1 MFIDIEE
8 KSAILV
14 IDSNPA
20 LRSHLDEMFN
30 GSTDASL
37 SGTADELTYI
47 IHGCHNCKQALEMI
61 ASRKASDSGYE
72 LIFVETDLED
82 GNGLILI
89 KELWKIDP
97 DIHVVLCTADNTL
110 SWEQILNHLGESDQ
124 LLILQ
129 KPFIDLALRQIV
141 HAMTRKWQLSRQSQH
156 VMKFMEQQIKE
167 RTQAIEEANQNLL
180 QSEKLAAIGQ
190 LAAGIAHEIN
200 TPAQY
205 VGDNIRALSDFFTS
219 ITRLIEHYRKLL
231 EESRLDPLLKAA
243 RDQEEQEDLA
253 FILEDA
259 PLAIEQ
265 ALQGMDQVV
274 RIVQAMKGFSHAG
287 QSRSSSVNINLAL
300 ENTLLVA
307 SNNYKYIADIETQFT
322 EIPAIECF
330 PGELNQVF
338 LNIILNAAHAIEDS
352 NKGRGKITITTNA
365 TETGIAIRISDTGT
379 GIPEAI
385 RDRIFD
391 PFFTTKDVG
400 KGTGQGLNIGYRII
414 HEQHGGTLTFQS
426 ETGVGTTF
434 IIELNRFLPG
444 SNLPH

>member
-14 IDSNPA
+14 IDSDPA
-20 LRSHLDEMFN
+20 LREHLDEMFN
-30 GSTDASL
+30 GAKNASL
-37 SGTADELTYI
+37 SDSQDDLSYI
-47 IHGCHNCKQALEMI
+47 IHGCKSCAEAQERI
-61 ASRKASDSGYE
+61 ETRKANDTPYE
-72 LIFVETDLED
+72 LIFVDTVLDD
-82 GNGLILI
+82 GEGLILI
-89 KELWKIDP
+89 KNLWKIDP
-97 DIHVVLCTADNTL
+97 DIHVVLCTADKTL
-110 SWEQILNHLGESDQ
+110 SWQQVVNHLGESDQ

-141 HAMTRKWQLSRQSQH
+141 HAMMRKWQLSRQSQH
-156 VMKFMEQQIKE
+156 VMKFMESQIQE
-167 RTQAIEEANQNLL
+167 RTKAIEEATQNLL

-205 VGDNIRALSDFFTS
+205 VGDNIRALNDFFSS
-219 ITRLIEHYRKLL
+219 ITRLLDHYRHLL
-231 EESRLDPLLKAA
+231 EESHLDPLLKSA
-243 RDQEEQEDLA
+243 RAQEEQEDLA

-259 PLAIEQ
+259 PLAIAQ

-287 QSRSSSVNINLAL
+287 QSRASAVNINLAL

-307 SNNYKYIADIETQFT
+307 SNNYKYIADIETQFS
-322 EIPAIECF
+322 EIPTIECF

-352 NKGRGKITITTNA
+352 QKGRGKITIATTPS
-365 TETGIAIRISDTGT
+365 ETGIIIRISDTGT
-379 GIPEAI
+379 GIPEGI

-400 KGTGQGLNIGYRII
+400 RGTGQGLNIAYRII
-414 HEQHGGTLTFQS
+414 HEQHGGTITYQTESGL
-426 ETGVGTTF
+426 GTTF
-434 IIELNRFLPG
+434 IIGLNRFLPN
-444 SNLPH
+444 STS

>member
-14 IDSNPA
+14 IDSDPA
-20 LRSHLDEMFN
+20 LREHLDEMFN
-30 GSTDASL
+30 GAKNASL
-37 SGTADELTYI
+37 SDSQDDLTYI
-47 IHGCHNCKQALEMI
+47 IHGCNSCADAQERI
-61 ASRKASDSGYE
+61 ETRKANDTPYE
-72 LIFVETDLED
+72 LIFVDTVLDD
-82 GNGLILI
+82 GDGLILI
-89 KELWKIDP
+89 KNLWKIDP
-97 DIHVVLCTADNTL
+97 DIHVVLCTADTTL
-110 SWEQILNHLGESDQ
+110 SWQQVVNHLGESDQ

-141 HAMTRKWQLSRQSQH
+141 HAMMRKWQLSRQSQH
-156 VMKFMEQQIKE
+156 VMKFMESQIKD
-167 RTQAIEEANQNLL
+167 RTKAIEEATQNLL

-205 VGDNIRALSDFFTS
+205 VGDNIRALNDFFSS
-219 ITRLIEHYRKLL
+219 ITRLLDHYRHLL
-231 EESRLDPLLKAA
+231 EERHLDPLLKSA
-243 RDQEEQEDLA
+243 RAQEEQEDLA

-259 PLAIEQ
+259 PLAIAQ

-287 QSRSSSVNINLAL
+287 QSRASSVNINLAL

-307 SNNYKYIADIETQFT
+307 SNNYKYIADIETQFS
-322 EIPAIECF
+322 EIPTIECF

-352 NKGRGKITITTNA
+352 QKGRGKITISTTPS
-365 TETGIAIRISDTGT
+365 ETGIIIRISDTGT
-379 GIPEAI
+379 GIPEGI

-400 KGTGQGLNIGYRII
+400 RGTGQGLNIAYRII
-414 HEQHGGTLTFQS
+414 HEQHGGTITYQTESGL
-426 ETGVGTTF
+426 GTTF
-434 IIELNRFLPG
+434 IIGLNRFLPN
-444 SNLPH
+444 STS